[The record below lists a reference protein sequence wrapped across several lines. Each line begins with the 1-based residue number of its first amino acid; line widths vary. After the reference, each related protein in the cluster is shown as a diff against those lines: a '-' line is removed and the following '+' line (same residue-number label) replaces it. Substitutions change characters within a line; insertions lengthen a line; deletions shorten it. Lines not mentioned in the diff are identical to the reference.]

1 MGCQTESMESLSDPR
16 VFVRKSSLSELA
28 HPERRRLKGK
38 ELLWFTEACN
48 PGAVLKQAGEVSLF
62 FFFFFLPSLPS
73 ILNQTASTLQLL
85 LSLRLFSHV

>member
-48 PGAVLKQAGEVSLF
+48 PGAVLKQAGEVSLSF
-62 FFFFFLPSLPS
+62 FFFFSFLLC
-73 ILNQTASTLQLL
+73 LAY
-85 LSLRLFSHV
+85 